1 MIISIFS
8 MAITLFIYW
17 IIDNNFHIT
26 KKINS
31 LIKIKQEL
39 KSTIFVILMFILI
52 IILNLMTLSNLLHS
66 LLLGVIIGISISVI
80 SNLNKYSSRR

>member
-1 MIISIFS
+1 MIISIFA
-8 MAITLFIYW
+8 MAITMFIYW
-17 IIDNNFHIT
+17 IIDTNFHIT

-31 LIKIKQEL
+31 LTKIKQEW

-66 LLLGVIIGISISVI
+66 LLLGVIIGISISII
-80 SNLNKYSSRR
+80 SNLNKLIKK